1 MDGYRTRRVDG
12 EESLAGAHA
21 VRRRVFIEEQG
32 VPEAVEM
39 DDADAEAIH
48 YVLSDGDDPV
58 ATARLRAIDGDTGK
72 AERVAVL
79 PAYRGEGLGTRLME
93 LLEAEARKRGFSE
106 MRLHAQTAV
115 EEFYARQGYETVS
128 EEFEEAGIP
137 HVEMVK
143 PLEA

>member
-12 EESLAGAHA
+12 SESLAGAHE
-21 VRRRVFIEEQG
+21 VRRRVFVAEQG

-39 DDADAEAIH
+39 DDADAEAVH

-58 ATARLRAIDGDTGK
+58 ATARLRTVDADTGK

-79 PAYRGEGLGTRLME
+79 PAYRGEGLGKRLME
-93 LLEAEARKRGFSE
+93 LLEAEARDCGLSE
-106 MRLHAQTAV
+106 MRLHAQTTV
-115 EEFYARQGYETVS
+115 EAFYATLGYETVS
-128 EEFEEAGIP
+128 GEFEEAGIP

-143 PLEA
+143 PLET